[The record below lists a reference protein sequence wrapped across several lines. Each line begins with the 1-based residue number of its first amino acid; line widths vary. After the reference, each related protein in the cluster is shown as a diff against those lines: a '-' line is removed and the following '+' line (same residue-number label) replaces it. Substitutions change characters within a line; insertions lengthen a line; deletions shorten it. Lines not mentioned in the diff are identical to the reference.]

1 MPSSNKWFI
10 EGPRIHILS
19 KWHLYWFSLVCGE
32 HDNGYMIQRCC
43 TPAYQHTASWS
54 LITSVRYCVDCIA
67 CRSRDEWSLT
77 LRVWHT
83 NRLYSLRQQHR
94 RRPTYLSADIQLVS
108 EHGRRH
114 LRSSSYRTLLLN
126 LLTYL
131 LTYSLEFMCMSTILN
146 NNRLPV
152 LNI

>member
-1 MPSSNKWFI
+1 M
-10 EGPRIHILS
+10 IH
-19 KWHLYWFSLVCGE
+19 
-32 HDNGYMIQRCC
+32 GYMIQRCC

-94 RRPTYLSADIQLVS
+94 RRPTYLSAYIQLVY

-131 LTYSLEFMCMSTILN
+131 LTHLSLCVCQRSLTIIDYQSWIFN
-146 NNRLPV
+146 SFATTNVFVVGTSLPLLYQYRGTV
-152 LNI
+152 P